1 MNPFF
6 QRIIIENVRRRRKQ
20 LTESELSITRYAMA
34 REFFRLRV
42 SAIRWAKDI
51 ILITAGILSA
61 GFGLESF
68 LLPNDFIDGGVTG
81 ISLLTSEV
89 SGWSLPILI
98 VCINVPFMI
107 LGYQQIGRNFAIKSI
122 AAIVGLAVVIAT
134 VHYPIITSDKL
145 LVAVFGGFFLGAG
158 IGLSVRGGGVLDGTE
173 VLAIFISK
181 RIGVSIGDVILLFNI
196 VIFSVA
202 AYLLTIETALYSIL
216 TYMAASKTVD
226 FIIEGIE
233 EYTGVTIVS
242 SHSDEIREMIIDKMG
257 RGVTIYTGKRG
268 YGKRGNNPNPI
279 DIVYTVITRLEIAKL
294 KAEVETIDKDA
305 FVVMNSIKDMKG
317 GMIKKRPLDH

>member
-89 SGWSLPILI
+89 SGWPLPILI

-122 AAIVGLAVVIAT
+122 AAIIGLALAIALI
-134 VHYPIITSDKL
+134 HYPVITSDKL

-181 RIGVSIGDVILLFNI
+181 RIGVSIGDVILMFNI

-242 SHSDEIREMIIDKMG
+242 SHSEEIREMIIEKMG

-268 YGKRGNNPNPI
+268 YGKRGNNPNPV

>member
-51 ILITAGILSA
+51 VLITAGILSA

-122 AAIVGLAVVIAT
+122 AAIIGLAVAIAFI
-134 VHYPIITSDKL
+134 HYPVITSDKL

-242 SHSDEIREMIIDKMG
+242 SHSDEIREMIIEKMG

-268 YGKRGNNPNPI
+268 YGKRGNNPNPV